1 MGKLYGD
8 SGLLNASDAEINP
21 ATEDTV
27 SQLVMAVT
35 NAIDSTA
42 YDLNSSAFS
51 STTSISNDYELDN
64 VEFNFTTIA
73 SRDITITSVDGTI
86 LFKEAANTDTSVLWS
101 PSQDIAFNGG
111 ENLTVDVT
119 QTASACS
126 MDCILKIKQGSNSL
140 LGNPTVRIEDN
151 SGTSLDLDALV
162 ESVPTTSTFHHL
174 GHEGMVFIHSNTHSV
189 ASGANLD
196 ELIKVP
202 ASPSGRQV
210 HLRFNYTVS
219 DVPSDLFLYRDVVVS
234 ADGNAETICSNNDVV
249 EKTSGV
255 TIFEG
260 PTITDIG
267 NLWSTGLVAGQ
278 KNAAGSLDQLVPEFV
293 LKAGVNYLLRL
304 TNNNNGAVTLVTAI
318 FFFDSEAS

>member
-126 MDCILKIKQGSNSL
+126 MDCILKTRSGTNTL
-140 LGNPTVRIEDN
+140 TGNPAVKWVDTD
-151 SGTSLDLDALV
+151 GT
-162 ESVPTTSTFHHL
+162 EL
-174 GHEGMVFIHSNTHSV
+174 GFKNVDCKPRVTNT
-189 ASGANLD
+189 
-196 ELIKVP
+196 
-202 ASPSGRQV
+202 
-210 HLRFNYTVS
+210 NYT
-219 DVPSDLFLYRDVVVS
+219 Y
-234 ADGNAETICSNNDVV
+234 
-249 EKTSGV
+249 
-255 TIFEG
+255 
-260 PTITDIG
+260 
-267 NLWSTGLVAGQ
+267 
-278 KNAAGSLDQLVPEFV
+278 
-293 LKAGVNYLLRL
+293 
-304 TNNNNGAVTLVTAI
+304 
-318 FFFDSEAS
+318 